1 MESDE
6 MDQRRSWPWRMK
18 STSSSSPT
26 DEILPVT
33 TDFSDVGSLSN
44 LQASAPLGGGV
55 DGREMGSVFILRQEG
70 WGRVTL
76 SISGE
81 KLGRARGL

>member
-26 DEILPVT
+26 DEILPAT

-44 LQASAPLGGGV
+44 LQSLYSSMATQLSLDYD
-55 DGREMGSVFILRQEG
+55 DGDLAALNGDCR
-70 WGRVTL
+70 
-76 SISGE
+76 
-81 KLGRARGL
+81 KL